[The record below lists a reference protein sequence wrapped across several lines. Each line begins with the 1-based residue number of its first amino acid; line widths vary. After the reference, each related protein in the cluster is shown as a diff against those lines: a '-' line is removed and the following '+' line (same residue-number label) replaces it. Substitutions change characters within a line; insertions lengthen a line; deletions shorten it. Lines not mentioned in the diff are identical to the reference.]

1 MIVQEPIQAAI
12 WHCLNH
18 YAYNDAVFLSE
29 RLYAE
34 VKSDE
39 SLFLLATSYYRSG
52 LRNHAYSVLK
62 DHPGSSPQCRFLFA
76 SCALELD
83 KYDEA
88 ETALSGNDSQQRNLD
103 DLITEF
109 GDQASFALQL
119 LAKICIKTERK
130 LKAAEAF
137 KKALKIN
144 PFLWTCFVEL
154 CNKGEKPDA
163 NRIFQLN
170 GLDNLQS
177 CHGVNNAVNVES
189 VVVTPAVQNNILQQE
204 HIYHMTP
211 SPAAVLQSS
220 VNQSKLCTPDESPL
234 ANPLVLS
241 GVAALPASRL
251 KPVRYRSVLGGAGAM
266 SPLTPSFGVLQ
277 FDSSTPDTYYG
288 TPTIVSQ
295 STLTEANDQKS
306 LAKRVRAHVGQL
318 INRKESPLQISKPVF
333 SQSSNVTNTI
343 STPSSPATLTSLATQ
358 NVRRSSRLFSN
369 SYSVKENNKSPN
381 RNKFVTPKSP
391 SRKNNKRLTKTNL
404 NKNVYSELNARNRE
418 KERSETITSGENKIS
433 NSAISNTTSVNN
445 NYNNVQHG
453 VSMQKQCAEGLMQ
466 LMRTLGQAYLYL
478 SQFECRKSIEC
489 LSTISP
495 QQYNTPWVQCLL
507 GMAYFEL
514 AEYERSVEYFSEVHK
529 RDPHRLQC
537 MEMYSTA
544 LWHLQ
549 KEVALSALAQDLIK
563 LDKNSPITWCVAGN
577 CFSLHKEHD
586 TAIKFFQR
594 AVQVDPTFPYAY
606 TLLGHE
612 YIMTEEL
619 DKAMSS
625 FRNAIRLDFRHY
637 NAWFGIGTIYSKQ
650 ERYHLAEIN
659 YLRALS
665 INTHSSV
672 LMCHIGVVQHALK
685 KADKALQTL
694 NAAIAN
700 DSKNPL
706 CKFHRGQVYF
716 NLGRHAEALKELE
729 ELKEIVP
736 KESLVYYL
744 IGKVHKKLGNTD
756 LALMHFSWA
765 TDLDPKGASS
775 QIKEAF
781 DPSVGR
787 AHTDD
792 ESPQSP
798 TTEDFPNESS
808 SLPQQEASQ
817 EELAFNGLPEDSD
830 DSL

>member
-39 SLFLLATSYYRSG
+39 TLYLLATSYFRSG
-52 LRNHAYSVLK
+52 LKNHTYAILK
-62 DHPGSSPQCRFLFA
+62 NQHAASPQCRYLFA
-76 SCALELD
+76 CCALELN
-83 KYDEA
+83 KFSEA
-88 ETALSGNDSQQRNLD
+88 EMALTGNDSQQKNLD
-103 DLITEF
+103 DLVKEF

-119 LAKICIKTERK
+119 LAKICMKTECKTR
-130 LKAAEAF
+130 ATDAF
-137 KKALKIN
+137 KKSLKIN
-144 PFLWTCFVEL
+144 PFLWTCFVDL

-170 GLDNLQS
+170 SLDTLVA
-177 CHGVNNAVNVES
+177 CHGGNISLSVES
-189 VVVTPAVQNNILQQE
+189 FVATPVAQNNQNITPEQPIN
-204 HIYHMTP
+204 HITP
-211 SPAAVLQSS
+211 SQNSVLQSS
-220 VNQSKLCTPDESPL
+220 VNTSKLCTPDDSPL
-234 ANPLVLS
+234 TNSLPMS
-241 GVAALPASRL
+241 GITCLAPTRP
-251 KPVRYRSVLGGAGAM
+251 KPIRYRSLLGNASSI
-266 SPLTPSFGVLQ
+266 SPFTPSFGIINWDNSIP
-277 FDSSTPDTYYG
+277 DSYSTPVGLD
-288 TPTIVSQ
+288 SQ
-295 STLTEANDQKS
+295 PTLTEANDQKS
-306 LAKRVRAHVGQL
+306 IAKRMRAL
-318 INRKESPLQISKPVF
+318 INRKESPFQISKPVF
-333 SQSSNVTNTI
+333 SQSSNTI
-343 STPSSPATLTSLATQ
+343 STPTSPTSLTSLATQ
-358 NVRRSSRLFSN
+358 NVRRSSRIFSH

-381 RNKFVTPKSP
+381 RSKFVTPKSP
-391 SRKNNKRLTKTNL
+391 SRKSNKRLAKTNL

-418 KERSETITSGENKIS
+418 KERSETITSAQSKTT
-433 NSAISNTTSVNN
+433 NSAISNNTNNVNN
-445 NYNNVQHG
+445 NYNNMQHT
-453 VSMQKQCAEGLMQ
+453 VILQKQCAEGLML
-466 LMRTLGQAYLYL
+466 LMRTLGQAYSYL
-478 SQFECRKSIEC
+478 SQFECNKAIEC
-489 LSTISP
+489 LSAVSP
-495 QQYNTPWVQCLL
+495 QQYNTSWVQCLL
-507 GMAYFEL
+507 GLAYFEM
-514 AEYERSVEYFSEVHK
+514 ADYERSAEYFSEVHK
-529 RDPHRLQC
+529 REPHRTQY
-537 MEMYSTA
+537 MEIYSTA
-544 LWHLQ
+544 LWHMQ
-549 KEVALSALAQDLIK
+549 KEVALSALAQDLVK
-563 LDKNSPITWCVAGN
+563 LDKHSPVTWCVAGN

-594 AVQVDPTFPYAY
+594 SVQVDPTFTYAY

-612 YIMTEEL
+612 YVVTEEL

-625 FRNAIRLDFRHY
+625 FRLAISLDYRHY
-637 NAWFGIGTIYSKQ
+637 NAWFGLGTIYSKQ

-685 KADKALQTL
+685 QSEKALQTL
-694 NAAIAN
+694 NAAIVN
-700 DSKNPL
+700 DPKNPL

-716 NLGRHAEALKELE
+716 NLGRHTEALKELE

-787 AHTDD
+787 THTDD

-798 TTEDFPNESS
+798 SAEDFPSESNS
-808 SLPQQEASQ
+808 VPPQETTQ
-817 EELAFNGLPEDSD
+817 EEIAFNGLPEDSD
-830 DSL
+830 SDIL